1 MDSFFYFFF
10 FNKDRHF
17 DYMEPLPIARGRKFR
32 VRAVNDIGP
41 SEWSNGSEI
50 LDCRDIFP
58 PPVVEK
64 NNKKN
69 RRIKKK

>member
-1 MDSFFYFFF
+1 
-10 FNKDRHF
+10 
-17 DYMEPLPIARGRKFR
+17 MEPLPIARGRKFR